1 MSCRAGI
8 GFWNTERISHLGSI
22 LCACGIIHHIH
33 RGNWIRSLIL
43 AASHQSLRHPK
54 RFRLVLWKHTNR
66 PSRPRQHLIYSI
78 PSKSPDRRS
87 TYRWMLRRHREEA
100 QKLIRLPPPPRLFY
114 FVLSV
119 HLITLSFFFLF
130 LFKPFSFSDILSC
143 CSIRIF

>member
-66 PSRPRQHLIYSI
+66 PSRPRQHLIWSI
-78 PSKSPDRRS
+78 LSKSPDRRS
-87 TYRWMLRRHREEA
+87 TYRWLLRRHREAA
-100 QKLIRLPPPPRLFY
+100 QKLIRLPPPPLLFCP
-114 FVLSV
+114 FCPPDNTVSP
-119 HLITLSFFFLF
+119 FFFLF
-130 LFKPFSFSDILSC
+130 LFKPFSSSDIFSC
-143 CSIRIF
+143 CSVMIF

>member
-8 GFWNTERISHLGSI
+8 GFWNNERISHLGSI

-43 AASHQSLRHPK
+43 AASHQSLQHPK

-66 PSRPRQHLIYSI
+66 PSRPHQHLIWSI
-78 PSKSPDRRS
+78 LSKSPDRRS
-87 TYRWMLRRHREEA
+87 TYRWLLRRHRERT
-100 QKLIRLPPPPRLFY
+100 QKLIRLPPPPQLFY

-119 HLITLSFFFLF
+119 HLITLCLLSFSFFFLSPSPLPTYF
-130 LFKPFSFSDILSC
+130 LVAL
-143 CSIRIF
+143 